1 MLKSSLPCVLLAL
14 TLHVAAQDNHK
25 IEQVE
30 NNLKPW
36 LQPEGAPAMGFNIY
50 DRMKAYNV
58 PSVSIAVI
66 DNGKISWAKAY
77 GLADVAENK
86 SATTQT
92 IYQAA
97 SISKS
102 VNAAG
107 VMKLVETNKLS
118 LDKDIRG
125 YLKTWKFPDNQF
137 SNNQTI
143 TLRHLMSHT
152 AGLNVHGFGGYE
164 AGTPLPD
171 INQILNGEAP
181 ANSRKVEAIYKPNE
195 KVEYSG
201 GGITII
207 KKIIED
213 NIDKDYAG
221 LYQKM
226 VLTPLHMTHST
237 FVQPLPPALT
247 VNAATAYNG
256 EGKALKGK
264 YHVYPEVAPDGLW
277 TTPSDL
283 ATFAIGLQQ
292 SLDSNKHSFL
302 QPATV
307 RTMLTPVTAKDNNA
321 LGFFIETADT
331 EKFFQHSG
339 GNEGFR
345 CILFAGET
353 NHQGVV
359 VMINSDNGGI
369 LGEIVNAVAEAYG
382 WKNFYKPVIK
392 KLITPAADSLQAYT
406 GKYILKDHDNDLKL
420 EFVVQNG
427 LPGLIRSDRK
437 VWEQFYFTDESN
449 ALLLSERFNFRFIR
463 NASGKID
470 RLAISNNNVNLTAQ
484 RVTAE

>member
-1 MLKSSLPCVLLAL
+1 MPKSFLPCVLLAL
-14 TLHVAAQDNHK
+14 TLHVSAQDNHK
-25 IEQVE
+25 MEQVE

-36 LQPEGAPAMGFNIY
+36 FQPEGAPAMGFNIY
-50 DRMKAYNV
+50 DRMKAYNI

-86 SATTQT
+86 PATTQT

-97 SISKS
+97 SISKP
-102 VNAAG
+102 VNAIG
-107 VMKLVETNKLS
+107 VMKLVEGNKLS

-125 YLKTWKFPDNQF
+125 YLKTWKFPENQF

-143 TLRHLMSHT
+143 TLRNLMSHT

-181 ANSRKVEAIYKPNE
+181 ANSPRVAPIYKPGE
-195 KVEYSG
+195 RVEYSG
-201 GGITII
+201 GGTTII
-207 KKIIED
+207 RKIIED

-237 FVQPLPPALT
+237 FVQPLPPALA
-247 VNAATAYNG
+247 VNAATAYKEDG
-256 EGKALKGK
+256 APLKGK

-283 ATFAIGLQQ
+283 ATFAIGIQQ
-292 SLDSNKHSFL
+292 SLDSSKHSFL
-302 QPATV
+302 RPATV
-307 RTMLTPVTAKDNNA
+307 RTMLTPVTPQENNA
-321 LGFFIETADT
+321 LGFFIETTDT

-345 CILFAGET
+345 CMLFAGET
-353 NHQGVV
+353 NHQGVA

-369 LGEIVNAVAEAYG
+369 LREIVNAVAEVYG

-392 KLITPAADSLQAYT
+392 KIINPATDSLQAYT
-406 GKYILKDHDNDLKL
+406 GKYLIKNQDLNLYL

-437 VWEQFYFTDESN
+437 VWEQLYFTDESN
-449 ALLLSERFNFRFIR
+449 AFLLSEQFNFRFTR
-463 NASGKID
+463 NASSQID
-470 RLAISNNNVNLTAQ
+470 HIVISNSNVSMNAQ